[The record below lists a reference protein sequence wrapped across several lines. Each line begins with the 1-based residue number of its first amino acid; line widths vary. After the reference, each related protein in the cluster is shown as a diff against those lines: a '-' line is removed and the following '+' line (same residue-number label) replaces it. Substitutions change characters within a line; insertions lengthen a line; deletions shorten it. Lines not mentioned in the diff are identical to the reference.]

1 MPDIYLGTNSQ
12 CPSLL
17 TRRRRTFIPASM
29 ESVWWSVNMRRE
41 PAQDRGEGGHVAV
54 FGGGGGKDAAPA
66 PPPSRSVV
74 VVIVVVVLVVVV
86 ISIPPP
92 GSVPPKAGS
101 LLTHSGRLLQADLAR
116 AAGQGGS
123 QSRRGQGRRGR
134 SPGGAQDQGEGHSSV
149 AAAAAEGGERGG
161 VGWGGVGWGSYLRRT
176 ANRQN
181 IWAVWPKGGRG
192 RLFFFQIRN
201 KRRRK
206 IRNTLVLLTVRALG
220 GCTLGKQVLRS
231 ARSDGSPPPPPGP
244 APRAGGG
251 GGGGG
256 K

>member
-54 FGGGGGKDAAPA
+54 FGGGGGKDAAPS

-74 VVIVVVVLVVVV
+74 VVVVIV

-149 AAAAAEGGERGG
+149 AAAAAAEGGERGG
-161 VGWGGVGWGSYLRRT
+161 GPTCGGRRT
-176 ANRQN
+176 ARTFGLCG
-181 IWAVWPKGGRG
+181 PRGGRAG
-192 RLFFFQIRN
+192 FFFSN
-201 KRRRK
+201 KK
-206 IRNTLVLLTVRALG
+206 
-220 GCTLGKQVLRS
+220 
-231 ARSDGSPPPPPGP
+231 
-244 APRAGGG
+244 
-251 GGGGG
+251 
-256 K
+256 